1 MQNYIIPASAAAVSN
16 MQARM
21 VSTSSG
27 EREGSVPDA
36 SNNCAD
42 LQDGAQDKQGSPC
55 TDQNQEAKGEPDDS
69 QMRAFRGVLRVV
81 LVVLESCLSLAGF
94 PVPGS
99 TSGKLPCAAA
109 GKPGDMNEEKGA
121 DAGSTASLHYAR
133 MLAEQQQQWCSCLA
147 MMWRNI
153 LDCLSSGEPFKVSSP
168 APCRVPSLYTFKH
181 SRDATSIL
189 WYALC
194 SSTVPC
200 NLGALLHEI
209 YTFMYEA
216 GVDSIRSMHFVLQ
229 ILATRWP
236 APFLSLIHI

>member
-153 LDCLSSGEPFKVSSP
+153 LDCLSSGEPSKFRAPLHAVCQACTRLNIHAMRLVSCGMHCVV
-168 APCRVPSLYTFKH
+168 APCRATWVLCYTKFTLLCMKQEWTQF
-181 SRDATSIL
+181 DPCIL
-189 WYALC
+189 SCRSWRR
-194 SSTVPC
+194 
-200 NLGALLHEI
+200 GGQHLL
-209 YTFMYEA
+209 
-216 GVDSIRSMHFVLQ
+216 RVL
-229 ILATRWP
+229 R
-236 APFLSLIHI
+236 